1 MAANPLLPM
10 RESHQGPIDVVTKY
24 RQIPK
29 SVSEHIMEEYGC
41 RPLLRY
47 RERWG
52 DKRKLSLVG
61 PAGRLD
67 AAAEL
72 TVKILMEPEKFDY
85 SDDDADYLVP
95 PGRREKEVV
104 TTFATER
111 KHKQQQK
118 AHHGDA
124 AASTAPGLLPLPPPP
139 PLPPVPQFV
148 QPPFMMPAH
157 MWGMLQQ
164 QQPWNQQQ
172 PMWAGTWNP
181 AYMQPNN
188 AAPDMRCEREH
199 GGGSVGGSDG
209 QSSSCGS
216 EFEPKKVVLVEA
228 RKLAPHRVKK
238 EKKEKKEAVTPTEEK
253 EKEKVLIVKVSDDE
267 AEDDSS
273 DDERNLQALMQ
284 KVATKCA
291 RRTTLR
297 KRKSSREEAVAEVEK
312 SLKRSSSSPPASAKS
327 MPVQAPWPK
336 MKRRTRSPES
346 RRVRGMGRGRGGG
359 GAGGVG

>member
-29 SVSEHIMEEYGC
+29 SVSEHILKQYGC

-85 SDDDADYLVP
+85 SDDEADYLVP
-95 PGRREKEVV
+95 HGRRPAGPTKM
-104 TTFATER
+104 
-111 KHKQQQK
+111 QQK

-148 QPPFMMPAH
+148 QPPFMMPPH
-157 MWGMLQQ
+157 MWGIMQQ
-164 QQPWNQQQ
+164 QQQWNQHQ

-209 QSSSCGS
+209 RSSSCGS
-216 EFEPKKVVLVEA
+216 VDEPKKVVLKEA
-228 RKLAPHRVKK
+228 RKLSPRRVKK
-238 EKKEKKEAVTPTEEK
+238 E
-253 EKEKVLIVKVSDDE
+253 
-267 AEDDSS
+267 
-273 DDERNLQALMQ
+273 
-284 KVATKCA
+284 
-291 RRTTLR
+291 
-297 KRKSSREEAVAEVEK
+297 
-312 SLKRSSSSPPASAKS
+312 
-327 MPVQAPWPK
+327 
-336 MKRRTRSPES
+336 
-346 RRVRGMGRGRGGG
+346 
-359 GAGGVG
+359 